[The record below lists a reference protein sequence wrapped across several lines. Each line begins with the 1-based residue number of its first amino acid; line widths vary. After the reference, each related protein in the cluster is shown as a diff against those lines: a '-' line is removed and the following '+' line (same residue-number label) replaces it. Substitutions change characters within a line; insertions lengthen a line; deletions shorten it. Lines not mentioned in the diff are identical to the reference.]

1 MVGGTEDSS
10 RLDMLKAIGRKKA
23 CLQNGQ
29 ADARLKRS
37 YWDYLRR
44 DRRQTLQ
51 TATRGVENAPNL
63 LLRPHSV
70 HSLFP
75 RTIGF
80 GVACSF
86 GSIPKFR
93 T

>member
-44 DRRQTLQ
+44 DRRQTL
-51 TATRGVENAPNL
+51 
-63 LLRPHSV
+63 
-70 HSLFP
+70 
-75 RTIGF
+75 
-80 GVACSF
+80 
-86 GSIPKFR
+86 
-93 T
+93 